1 MKSKLKARFLP
12 PIHFQNNYSQ
22 LRYLTPTLPTFYE
35 GCMLTHKVKHPMK
48 TEPLRREVA
57 KPLPK
62 GQPFDKGSPSTP
74 TVPSN
79 PKPNFIKPPLNPH
92 EKRRCYKCQ
101 GFGHIA
107 SECSNRRIISLAE
120 WEEKEVHLK
129 GSWGRM
135 YRRSEWRGVT
145 SHEKDS

>member
-1 MKSKLKARFLP
+1 
-12 PIHFQNNYSQ
+12 
-22 LRYLTPTLPTFYE
+22 
-35 GCMLTHKVKHPMK
+35 MLTHKVKHPMK

-62 GQPFDKGSPSTP
+62 GQPFDKGSPSSP

-129 GSWGRM
+129 GS
-135 YRRSEWRGVT
+135 
-145 SHEKDS
+145 